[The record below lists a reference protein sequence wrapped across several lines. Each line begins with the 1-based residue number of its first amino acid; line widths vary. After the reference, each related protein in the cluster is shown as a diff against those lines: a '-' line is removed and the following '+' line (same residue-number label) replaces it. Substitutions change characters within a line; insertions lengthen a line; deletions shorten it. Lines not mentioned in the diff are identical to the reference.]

1 MLRLIRYALVLCLSF
16 LSVGGVAAQE
26 DLSFR
31 MPLSFSSLSL
41 DKGLSSNTVRALLQ
55 DKKGFVW
62 MGTSRGLARYDGQR
76 VVVLPGTRRL
86 SVTSLVEC
94 GDTLWVGTS
103 AGLFLYL
110 QRSDSVMR
118 YDLKV
123 DETSIAEVN
132 VADMK
137 VDATG
142 MLWLATMGQGIVRL
156 DCATGRAWSVPTP
169 DGDKSYGCVYVSRGG
184 VVWVSSTWAKSKLV
198 RYHAGKRRFEAVDL
212 GLGSMGGIAL
222 CEDSDGWMWQGAWDG
237 SLVRYDKTGGKAE
250 CVFTPEETRIQH
262 IHSLFELQS
271 GYLLVG
277 SDKGLALV
285 DVKNHHVRV
294 YGRSVLNDRFIY
306 PLMQDREGG
315 TWIGTYY
322 GGVNYTHPIL
332 GNFTSYQHEEHANSV
347 SGNVVN
353 HFCED
358 AEHRL
363 WIASD
368 DGGLCY
374 YQPSEEVFVKVKLGD
389 ADVEHNVHALHIE
402 GENLYAGT
410 YSQGLYVVNTHTM
423 QVTHVPTFVDERGKY
438 FDVSSYAISSDRKHR
453 IWVGAYQDVA
463 IYHSDT
469 RTFSDVKKVGT
480 PVTALLEDYAG
491 YMWVATDGNGLW
503 RCDSHGVWKHYRGWQ
518 GKRSAA
524 DERMAVYSLY
534 EDGAGNLWA
543 GSASGLLRYHREAD
557 RFEQVQLM
565 SEPVSVF
572 GVTAVEGRLWLTTS
586 AGILSYSLEKGEV
599 ERVYQGGGNIAST
612 DFLPDAIYR
621 GYDGK
626 VYLGTTNGF
635 VSFMPQF
642 MHRNEV
648 RPQVVFTSLEVCGHP
663 VAAGSELLPVRLPYA
678 DELRLSY
685 RENVFRIYFS
695 AMSYLQPS
703 DIQYSYYLD
712 GFDEGWVEGGNQQ
725 SVTYTNLSPG
735 TYILHVRAATN
746 DGVLS
751 EESTLRI
758 VITPPF
764 YWNTPAKILYLL
776 LVVAIL
782 FFFVRHLLRKK
793 ERKHVAEIK
802 ELNIQ
807 KEQEIQELNE
817 QKEQEVHDA
826 RIKFMTINDKDQELL
841 KKMEAVIEQNFANSD
856 LSVDYIA
863 SEVGVSRSS
872 LFAKMRALA
881 DITPNEMIL
890 IIRLKHAAALLV
902 EGRYRVNEVCYMV
915 GFSSPSYFA
924 KCFQKQYGCTPAK
937 YKG

>member
-1 MLRLIRYALVLCLSF
+1 MQRLIRCALVLFLSF
-16 LSVGGVAAQE
+16 LSVAGVAAQE
-26 DLSFR
+26 DFPFR

-76 VVVLPGTRRL
+76 VVVLPDTRQL

-198 RYHAGKRRFEAVDL
+198 RYHAGKKRFEAVDL
-212 GLGSMGGIAL
+212 SLGSMGGIAL
-222 CEDSDGWMWQGAWDG
+222 CEDSDGWMWLGAWDG

-250 CVFTPEETRIQH
+250 CVFTPEETQIQH
-262 IHSLFELQS
+262 IHSLLELQS

-294 YGRSVLNDRFIY
+294 YGRGVLNDRFIY

-374 YQPSEEVFVKVKLGD
+374 YQPAEEVFVKVKLGD

-438 FDVSSYAISSDRKHR
+438 FDVSSYAISSDRRHR

-463 IYHSDT
+463 IYHPDT

-503 RCDSHGVWKHYRGWQ
+503 RCDPHGVWKHYRGWQ

-557 RFEQVQLM
+557 RFEQVLLM

-648 RPQVVFTSLEVCGHP
+648 RPQVVFTSLEVCGRP

-712 GFDEGWVEGGNQQ
+712 GFDEDWIEGGNQQ

-776 LVVAIL
+776 LIVAIL

-826 RIKFMTINDKDQELL
+826 RIKFMTINYKDQELL